1 MPTRKVADLTPHPEN
16 ARIYADAPGPDLVES
31 VRVNGVLQPLLVT
44 QDGRVISGHRR
55 LAAAAAAGLEEVPV
69 SVFGSTDELDILQA
83 LVESNRQRVK
93 TNEQLGREAE
103 ALLGVEKKRAEAR
116 QAQAARRGGR
126 ASGASRRGES
136 KVVDPVPQPSSG
148 DQTKVPD
155 PVPEPSGE
163 TGEARDKVG
172 ASLGVSGRTAGQAAA
187 VARVLDALEEAGQ
200 DEEAAGLRRVLNQ
213 SVRAAYTLAKDAGHI
228 EPAKGKAAGGG
239 RTTRPRKKKA
249 AAPANGQADNGQAVA
264 AVEQAESEGPPPEPG
279 TDALGIPV
287 PLTAATAFA
296 DREQYR
302 EARSLLRR
310 LAALVTAL
318 AQSPGGAHLA
328 PELSRR
334 EAGGRIAF
342 RATQL
347 EEFRSLLNGSEPH
360 AAVCPWCYRDHPG
373 HFERDCKA
381 CQGLG
386 WVPLRLWRRAPA
398 EDQERVRRD
407 FAHAT
412 A

>member
-1 MPTRKVADLTPHPEN
+1 MPQATEATHAELP
-16 ARIYADAPGPDLVES
+16 
-31 VRVNGVLQPLLVT
+31 
-44 QDGRVISGHRR
+44 
-55 LAAAAAAGLEEVPV
+55 LAALRIDGGTQQRETINEAVVAEYAEDVDALPPVVVFHDGADHWLAGG
-69 SVFGSTDELDILQA
+69 FHRYHAHRKAG
-83 LVESNRQRVK
+83 K
-93 TNEQLGREAE
+93 EAI
-103 ALLGVEKKRAEAR
+103 RAEVRKGTRRDAVLF
-116 QAQAARRGGR
+116 ACGDNAEHGLRRGNADKR
-126 ASGASRRGES
+126 KAVTTLLRDPEWRGWA
-136 KVVDPVPQPSSG
+136 DRQI
-148 DQTKVPD
+148 
-155 PVPEPSGE
+155 
-163 TGEARDKVG
+163 AR
-172 ASLGVSGRTAGQAAA
+172 LCRVSNTF
-187 VARVLDALEEAGQ
+187 VARVRQ
-200 DEEAAGLRRVLNQ
+200 DLTGDIPSETKADSLTVNVDSEDGAA
-213 SVRAAYTLAKDAGHI
+213 K
-228 EPAKGKAAGGG
+228 PAG
-239 RTTRPRKKKA
+239 RTYRTKHGGTSTMKPREKKP
-249 AAPANGQADNGQAVA
+249 AAPTNGQADNGQAA
-264 AVEQAESEGPPPEPG
+264 AAPAPPPEPEEAPPEPG
-279 TDALGIPV
+279 KDALGIPV

-296 DREQYR
+296 DREHYR

-310 LAALVTAL
+310 LAALVTSL

-360 AAVCPWCYRDHPG
+360 AAVCPWCHRDHPG

-407 FAHAT
+407 FANAT